1 MSVPFRIR
9 CCRCGKNIP
18 LAQDIYELDAEW
30 QRRFPDMVG
39 TLACHDCALR
49 TYWTCTGP
57 DGAYVDGHIPAP
69 RHYSAPDCFDAL
81 SHVSAPG
88 THRARVVMSPRS
100 GLLQGAE
107 AYLRSLATRRGVNP
121 ETAAEVRAA
130 LREWD
135 EQRSCSRRSH
145 QGPIAVPGGRPPAD
159 ERAAPPG
166 P

>member
-1 MSVPFRIR
+1 MPVPFRIR

-49 TYWTCTGP
+49 TYWICTGH

-69 RHYSAPDCFDAL
+69 RHYSNPDCTDAWN
-81 SHVSAPG
+81 HVSAPG

-107 AYLRSLATRRGVNP
+107 AYLRSLATRKGVAP

-130 LREWD
+130 LQEWD
-135 EQRSCSRRSH
+135 DQRSAA
-145 QGPIAVPGGRPPAD
+145 GAPAGLLQ
-159 ERAAPPG
+159 A
-166 P
+166 

>member
-9 CCRCGKNIP
+9 CCRCGQNIR

-49 TYWTCTGP
+49 TYWICTGP
-57 DGAYVDGHIPAP
+57 DGAYVDGQIPAP

-81 SHVSAPG
+81 SNVSAPG
-88 THRARVVMSPRS
+88 TARARVAMSPRS

-107 AYLRSLATRRGVNP
+107 AYLRSLATRRGVNL

-135 EQRSCSRRSH
+135 DQRSEA
-145 QGPIAVPGGRPPAD
+145 GAPAGLLQ
-159 ERAAPPG
+159 A
-166 P
+166 